1 MDYGNRELADAL
13 ASQYVA
19 GTLRGPARRRFETL
33 MAAHPALRQAV
44 QAWRARLMPLTG
56 AVEPQAPPASVWA
69 GIERTLWPEAAPAA
83 AAASAAA
90 PWWRALSFWRAA
102 AGFTTVAAIGLGVLL
117 ATPQPQ
123 APPVVVVLQAAD
135 PIEAIRDE

>member
-44 QAWRARLMPLTG
+44 EAWRARLMPLTG
-56 AVEPQAPPASVWA
+56 AVEPQAPPASAWA
-69 GIERTLWPEAAPAA
+69 GIERRLWPDSAPAA
-83 AAASAAA
+83 AASPPAT
-90 PWWRALSFWRAA
+90 PWWRAL
-102 AGFTTVAAIGLGVLL
+102 
-117 ATPQPQ
+117 
-123 APPVVVVLQAAD
+123 
-135 PIEAIRDE
+135 